1 MSMKFIDNIIDVL
14 GDITPRKQFRIP
26 KIWEGK
32 MVLRWNKGRDKTYK
46 KALSENWLQ
55 YKIER
60 NEVGIK

>member
-1 MSMKFIDNIIDVL
+1 VL